1 VQPREPLDDL
11 ANLAHQVAVGFDEHG
26 DERDDVA
33 LQRRDDARVLEE
45 PRVRIFR
52 PRALA
57 RAGPLDARVDEG
69 VRGKQLLAATATA
82 TTAATATAT
91 ATAIAASATARATT
105 AAIAASATAIAAS
118 ATARATTAATATAT
132 AIAAAGEFAL
142 ALVFLQ

>member
-105 AAIAASATAIAAS
+105 AAIATATAIAAS

>member
-105 AAIAASATAIAAS
+105 AATATATAIAAS

>member
-33 LQRRDDARVLEE
+33 LQRRDDARVLDE

-52 PRALA
+52 PRAHA

-69 VRGKQLLAATATA
+69 VRGKQLPAATATA

-105 AAIAASATAIAAS
+105 AATATATAIAAS